1 MIVHISTQ
9 DDCNSRIEVRIISFS
24 VCALSISINY
34 NGETRKLQGNVTLNL
49 FAVTGT
55 GKEYVEPDISGLS
68 LGETNIFEQ

>member
-1 MIVHISTQ
+1 ECSYDQLKKLIDFIHVYPERMNI
-9 DDCNSRIEVRIISFS
+9 N
-24 VCALSISINY
+24 SISINY